1 MHPRGRSQREDP
13 IDGRSRM
20 NVEEARRDA
29 VATAAL
35 IVIRRALVEGV
46 PVTKEGLVEE
56 ASITLG
62 ASPADALMEV
72 DAVAQGFGVS
82 SLE

>member
-1 MHPRGRSQREDP
+1 LESTLPD
-13 IDGRSRM
+13 
-20 NVEEARRDA
+20 ARRDA

-46 PVTKEGLVEE
+46 PVTRAGLVEE

-62 ASPADALMEV
+62 ASPGEALLEV

>member
-1 MHPRGRSQREDP
+1 LKPAQSTFRD
-13 IDGRSRM
+13 
-20 NVEEARRDA
+20 ARRDA

-46 PVTKEGLVEE
+46 PVTREGLVEE

-62 ASPADALMEV
+62 ASPDDTPRQL
-72 DAVAQGFGVS
+72 DAVAQRFGVS
-82 SLE
+82 SLA

>member
-1 MHPRGRSQREDP
+1 MQPTLQD
-13 IDGRSRM
+13 
-20 NVEEARRDA
+20 ARRDA

-35 IVIRRALVEGV
+35 IVIRRAIVEGV
-46 PVTKEGLVEE
+46 PVTRAGLLEE
-56 ASITLG
+56 ASIALG
-62 ASPADALMEV
+62 APPDETVVEV